1 LDIANLYETLASNF
15 ASIVQYNKDNRQN
28 SQTAN
33 ITIENVCDIMIDE
46 KIGMPIDRL
55 AYINNV
61 LLNATKQECLDYKYN
76 KMIEELR
83 NVSWSNEQA
92 EGGNLH

>member
-1 LDIANLYETLASNF
+1 LYETLANNL

-33 ITIENVCDIMIDE
+33 ITIENVCDIMMDE
-46 KIGMPIDRL
+46 KIGIPIDRL
-55 AYINNV
+55 AYINNI
-61 LLNATKQECLDYKYN
+61 LLNATKQKCLDYKYN

-92 EGGNLH
+92 EGGNLN